1 MDLPERLGL
10 DVPVVQAGMGGGLSR
25 AALAGAVSSAGGL
38 GTIGILPAPLLRS
51 EVEQARDIAGDR
63 PVAVNL
69 LMPYVSREHV
79 DVCIATRT
87 PVVTLFCGYD
97 RELVQRLHGSGTFVM
112 QWPAPP
118 STAQQ
123 PVQLLPL
130 PDGRVLAADRAGE
143 VLVYAPDSSLPVFL
157 RPLAVPAGQRR
168 AIGPSGLAPR
178 AGGTMLVTDGPGN
191 RLLVVQRPR

>member
-1 MDLPERLGL
+1 MDLAERLGL
-10 DVPVVQAGMGGGLSR
+10 NVPVVQAGMGGGLSR

-79 DVCIATRT
+79 DVCITTGT

-97 RELVQRLHGSGTFVM
+97 RELVQRLRDAGTFVM
-112 QWPAPP
+112 HQVGTTEGAKRALSDGADALVVQGAEAGGHVLADRPLAETLPAVRAVAGDRP
-118 STAQQ
+118 
-123 PVQLLPL
+123 
-130 PDGRVLAADRAGE
+130 VLAA
-143 VLVYAPDSSLPVFL
+143 
-157 RPLAVPAGQRR
+157 
-168 AIGPSGLAPR
+168 
-178 AGGTMLVTDGPGN
+178 GGMVGA
-191 RLLVVQRPR
+191 